1 MGKKRRRKSKGVAA
15 EAAAETQKPEA
26 DAGATVADEAIVKKS
41 KASTEHDAEAP
52 AASLEAATSNEAAGS
67 HEANKKSS
75 VQTDS
80 AEAERIANQKK
91 LQKMVIRMRQRGK
104 SEKEIRK
111 AKIAFKR
118 DVNMRRRIADPSTE
132 ARANP
137 KPKKMTKREQH
148 VAEWKE
154 RNQTEAQ
161 MKGKKHNIVI
171 VPVLWRHKEDESS
184 DILAACATIK
194 KYLSSFGL
202 DVWIDERTKYVR
214 AAAFLFHVQCSAHP
228 SLKDNSMR
236 HCNRAGLTAPFCLHF
251 VCPL

>member
-1 MGKKRRRKSKGVAA
+1 MGKKRRRKSKGAA
-15 EAAAETQKPEA
+15 ADAAAETQQPEA
-26 DAGATVADEAIVKKS
+26 DAGVNVADEAIVKKS
-41 KASTEHDAEAP
+41 KASTEQDAEAP
-52 AASLEAATSNEAAGS
+52 AATPETAANNAAADS
-67 HEANKKSS
+67 HEPKKSS

-171 VPVLWRHKEDESS
+171 VPVLWRHKEEESS

-202 DVWIDERTKYVR
+202 DVWIDERTKYDQLFMR
-214 AAAFLFHVQCSAHP
+214 AVTVTFMITDVKLLNDP
-228 SLKDNSMR
+228 SPQL
-236 HCNRAGLTAPFCLHF
+236 C
-251 VCPL
+251 